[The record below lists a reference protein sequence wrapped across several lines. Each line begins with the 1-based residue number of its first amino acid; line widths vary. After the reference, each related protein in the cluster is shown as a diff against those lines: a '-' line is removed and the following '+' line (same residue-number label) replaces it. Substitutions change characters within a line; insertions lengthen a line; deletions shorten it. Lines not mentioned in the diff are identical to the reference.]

1 MICLVSI
8 SHYSISTQCVTSCT
22 GRLSSFGVAWCHV
35 GRVVQDA
42 IAAVEEGTADAAQE
56 RIVEARLAGA
66 EAGSKHG
73 PIESVVRELLLL
85 SHMLAFLNTTYLA
98 ALWQ

>member
-35 GRVVQDA
+35 VRVVQDA

-66 EAGSKHG
+66 EAGSRSQIAFVSRTQSQQQLPHNDFG
-73 PIESVVRELLLL
+73 VV
-85 SHMLAFLNTTYLA
+85 
-98 ALWQ
+98 